1 MRFELRIRQ
10 LRKFAVLVFSVY
22 VQTWWSSLVCWWY
35 WVVLSGDGDGH
46 GGGGRGGM
54 CAWVCMCVCLC
65 YTQAYQCYILLL
77 HIFLEHWLSKM
88 QGGWFFLFS
97 HSKTLENFFPSPGAC
112 LHRHSVVC
120 SKIELCIRTHNVSI
134 VELCIFSTCL
144 HFVPCPSL
152 HAHPLWFIFLICPRV
167 FLHCH

>member
-77 HIFLEHWLSKM
+77 HIFLEH
-88 QGGWFFLFS
+88 
-97 HSKTLENFFPSPGAC
+97 
-112 LHRHSVVC
+112 
-120 SKIELCIRTHNVSI
+120 
-134 VELCIFSTCL
+134 
-144 HFVPCPSL
+144 
-152 HAHPLWFIFLICPRV
+152 
-167 FLHCH
+167 